1 MKTSG
6 AGSVMSPNFKNSVLT
21 LLVPGVV
28 LAIALAMCAAK
39 GVSFWAEQGGF
50 RAFVY
55 TFALTVFSAFALGLH
70 LLAGRF
76 DFSLGAAAT
85 LSAILAGRAALALG
99 LNTYTMLAVILAIGA
114 ALGAVSGALY
124 ILFNLPPIITSLGV
138 ALAYE
143 GLSFGLSKGNGVY
156 LSLKPELLHG
166 ADLGPMFAL
175 LITGLAVMFV
185 LMNYTRFGYNYRAI
199 QFGQKIA
206 VETGLNEKS
215 NALVC
220 YILCGVMIA
229 VVGYL
234 RLSFNG
240 SQAPQLGLS
249 SSASVFTAMLPLFI
263 GGILTRICEQ
273 NISIVLGCLVS
284 TIIQQGLSRIDV
296 SAQARSLIMSLL
308 LVLVLMYSTN
318 GHKITLWFNKVF
330 AKKTLSQGGA

>member
-6 AGSVMSPNFKNSVLT
+6 ARFIKNTILT

-28 LAIALAMCAAK
+28 LVISLGMCAAK
-39 GVSFWAEQGGF
+39 GVPFWAEQGGF

-55 TFALTVFSAFALGLH
+55 SFVLTVFSAFALGLH
-70 LLAGRF
+70 LFAGRF
-76 DFSLGAAAT
+76 DFSLGAVAT
-85 LSAILAGRAALALG
+85 LSAVLAGRAALAWG
-99 LNTYTMLAVILAIGA
+99 LNTYTMLAVILVIGA
-114 ALGAVSGALY
+114 ILGAISGGLY

-166 ADLGPMFAL
+166 ADLVPMFVL
-175 LITGLAVMFV
+175 LAAGLTLMFV
-185 LMNYTRFGYNYRAI
+185 LMNFTRFGYNYRAI

-215 NALVC
+215 NAMWC

-234 RLSFNG
+234 RLSYNG
-240 SQAPQLGLS
+240 SQAPLLGLS
-249 SSASVFTAMLPLFI
+249 TSASVFTAMLPLFI
-263 GGILTRICEQ
+263 GGLLARICEQ
-273 NISIVLGCLVS
+273 NISIVLGCLTS
-284 TIIQQGLSRIDV
+284 TMIQQGLSRVDV
-296 SAQARSLIMSLL
+296 SAQARSLLMSLI
-308 LVLVLMYSTN
+308 LVLVLVYSTN
-318 GHKITLWFNKVF
+318 GQKIALWFRKTF
-330 AKKTLSQGGA
+330 ARGAVYAKE